1 MSAVKKKKA
10 KAKAKAKATPK
21 PKAGTKDLVLGLG
34 ATGLS
39 VARYLKRAGRDAV
52 FLDSREE
59 PPGLEALDEL
69 WPDAPRELGAS
80 ELPDDIARVIVSPGI
95 ADNDPLVEAAR
106 DAGLEVIS
114 DIELFAREAPAPF
127 VGVTGSNGKSTVT
140 TLLYHMC
147 RAAGRNT
154 LAGGNLGEPALD
166 LLEEEQPELY
176 VLELSSFQLQRTQAL
191 PAKVAVLLNVTPD
204 HLDWHASED
213 EYREAKYKIFR
224 DAESAVINRADGEAA
239 ERAGHI
245 DRVISFGLDAPEDG
259 HYGIRREDDQV
270 FLARGDD
277 VLLAVSELRL
287 FGLHN
292 QANALAALAAGEL
305 LGLDLNAMLQ
315 VLCEFPGLPHRMQ
328 FVRRVSA
335 VNYVNDS
342 KATNVAAAIA
352 SIQSVDGMLV
362 LIAGGEGKN
371 GDFSALAE
379 PLENKLRAAVLIGK
393 DAEAIENAIDTIMPT
408 YFARDMEDAVRQAA
422 AFAEADDTVLLAPA
436 CASFDQFEHYGARG
450 DAFCQAVEALRP

>member
-10 KAKAKAKATPK
+10 KAKAAAK
-21 PKAGTKDLVLGLG
+21 PKAGEKDLVLGLG

-39 VARYLKRAGRDAV
+39 VARYLKRAGRKAV

-59 PPGLEALDEL
+59 PPGLEELDEF
-69 WPDAPRELGAS
+69 WPDAERELGSS
-80 ELPDDIARVIVSPGI
+80 ELPTHVGRVIVSPGI

-114 DIELFAREAPAPF
+114 DIELFAREAKAPF

-147 RAAGRNT
+147 RAAGHST

-166 LLEEEQPELY
+166 LLAEEEPDLY
-176 VLELSSFQLQRTQAL
+176 VLELSSFQLQRTKSL

-204 HLDWHASED
+204 HLDWHASEE
-213 EYREAKYKIFR
+213 EYRESKYRIFR
-224 DAESAVINRADGEAA
+224 EAESAVINREDDEAA
-239 ERAGHI
+239 VRTKHI
-245 DRVISFGLDAPEDG
+245 DRVISFGLDAPDDG
-259 HYGIRREDDQV
+259 HYGIRREDDEV
-270 FLARGDD
+270 FLAHGDH
-277 VLLAVSELRL
+277 VLLAVGELAL

-305 LGLDLNAMLQ
+305 LGLDLQSMLQ

-352 SIQSVDGMLV
+352 SIQSVEGMLV
-362 LIAGGEGKN
+362 LIAGGEGKG
-371 GDFSALAE
+371 GDFAALAE
-379 PLENKLRAAVLIGK
+379 PLENKLRAAVLIGR
-393 DAEAIENAIDTIMPT
+393 DAEAIESALDTIVPT
-408 YFARDMEDAVRQAA
+408 YFARDMDDAVQQAA
-422 AFAEADDTVLLAPA
+422 AFAEPDDTVLLAPA
-436 CASFDQFEHYGARG
+436 CASFDQFDNYAARG
-450 DAFCQAVEALRP
+450 DAFCRAVEALRP

>member
-1 MSAVKKKKA
+1 MSAVRKKKA
-10 KAKAKAKATPK
+10 KAKAGSKAKAE
-21 PKAGTKDLVLGLG
+21 ARDLVLGLG

-59 PPGLEALDEL
+59 PPGLQELDEL
-69 WPDAPRELGAS
+69 WPAAERRLGS
-80 ELPDDIARVIVSPGI
+80 TDLPDNISRVIVSPGI
-95 ADNDPLVEAAR
+95 ADSDALVTAAR
-106 DAGLEVIS
+106 DAGREVIS
-114 DIELFAREAPAPF
+114 DIELFAREAKAPF

-147 RAAGRNT
+147 RAAGYET
-154 LAGGNLGEPALD
+154 LAGGNLGQPALD
-166 LLEEEQPELY
+166 LLAEDDPDFY
-176 VLELSSFQLQRTQAL
+176 VLELSSFQLQRTKSL

-204 HLDWHASED
+204 HLDWHANEE
-213 EYREAKYKIFR
+213 EYREAKYGIFR
-224 DAESAVINRADGEAA
+224 DAESAVINREDSEAA
-239 ERAGHI
+239 RRAGHI

-270 FLARGDD
+270 FLARGDS
-277 VLLAVSELRL
+277 VLLAVSELAL
-287 FGLHN
+287 FGRHN

-305 LGLDLNAMLQ
+305 LGLDQQAMLQ

-335 VNYVNDS
+335 VDYVNDS

-362 LIAGGEGKN
+362 LIAGGEGKG
-371 GDFSALAE
+371 GDFTALAE

-393 DAEAIENAIDTIMPT
+393 DAEAIEAGLDTIMPT
-408 YFARDMEDAVRQAA
+408 YFARDMDDAVQQAA
-422 AFAEADDTVLLAPA
+422 AFAEGDDTVLLAPA
-436 CASFDQFEHYGARG
+436 CASFDQFDNYAARG
-450 DAFCQAVEALRP
+450 DAFCKAVGALRA